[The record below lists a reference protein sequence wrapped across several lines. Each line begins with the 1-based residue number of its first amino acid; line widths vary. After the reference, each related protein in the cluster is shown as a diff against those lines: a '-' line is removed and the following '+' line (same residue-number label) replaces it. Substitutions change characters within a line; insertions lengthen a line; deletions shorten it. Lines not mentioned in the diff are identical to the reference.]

1 MFTPIDMTLKNSEN
15 KLGNWTEVPLA
26 GVNPR
31 IERLKKLLET
41 VIANRLAL
49 KADRKSF
56 MVEGFARELMKAL
69 AKRDRTRMAS
79 IVFEAKKAGF
89 SEDDLKKAYGK
100 IGK

>member
-1 MFTPIDMTLKNSEN
+1 
-15 KLGNWTEVPLA
+15 
-26 GVNPR
+26 
-31 IERLKKLLET
+31 
-41 VIANRLAL
+41 
-49 KADRKSF
+49 
-56 MVEGFARELMKAL
+56 MKAL